1 MVTKKNNKP
10 RKTKTKTINKN
21 IKSKKNNKT
30 RTNNKTTNMKG
41 GANQIGGFIG
51 MMKFLNDFDDSI
63 HTDSSAPKVI
73 EYIDLHGMEQSIMYR
88 WVRGLTNNKTNN
100 EESFIDNNDQV
111 RTFYDF
117 DDFSKVVIDS
127 LGNIEIKIQ
136 EANILYN
143 PEIAEFRGLS
153 MLSKTNTGNY
163 PYYILAKN
171 GTANEPII

>member
-10 RKTKTKTINKN
+10 RKTKTINKN

-30 RTNNKTTNMKG
+30 RTNNKNINMKG

-63 HTDSSAPKVI
+63 HTDSSAPKVV

-88 WVRGLTNNKTNN
+88 WIRGLTNNQTNN
-100 EESFIDNNDQV
+100 EESFIDNNDKV

-136 EANILYN
+136 EASIMYN

-163 PYYILAKN
+163 PYYILTKN
-171 GTANEPII
+171 STANEPII